1 MVPITSHFYTISF
14 ALSYN
19 LVTYIHLPK
28 GDYDI
33 SILRLSKA
41 LINFVSLT
49 LQGRDIVLRTI
60 IEYGSFK
67 GFYLLETR

>member
-41 LINFVSLT
+41 LVNFVGHA
-49 LQGRDIVLRTI
+49 LQGKDILLITI
-60 IEYGSFK
+60 IEYSSFK
-67 GFYLLETR
+67 GF